1 LTGTAII
8 LFLSITLSFPKLLP
22 SIRHQFDYLTLAVFV
37 YQFLIGYLLLKGIHR
52 ENLKYI
58 KAWIILQIF
67 HILLVFSVFLFKCFN
82 FEYDILDNILLVR
95 SCDNNNV
102 NSESIKTARIRNRLR
117 TRTVC
122 SELVSS
128 AINNTVNR
136 GTPQGGVIS
145 LLLWIVMINMILKP
159 LEEDGV
165 KVVDYAVCKMFKE

>member
-1 LTGTAII
+1 MLPGVSKFLCCIPLRIGAIIIGWFQILTGTAII

-82 FEYDILDNILLVR
+82 FEYDILDNILLG
-95 SCDNNNV
+95 
-102 NSESIKTARIRNRLR
+102 ESIISILIPDLINHI
-117 TRTVC
+117 
-122 SELVSS
+122 LV
-128 AINNTVNR
+128 IDVYFLIV
-136 GTPQGGVIS
+136 VIS
-145 LLLWIVMINMILKP
+145 IYTDMTDSAYRPVRARNS
-159 LEEDGV
+159 V
-165 KVVDYAVCKMFKE
+165 